1 MGDPII
7 LIVQFYLQVPPLRR
21 TSNGVV
27 SVIINRSEQDCDMAT
42 VEFFYDYSSPW
53 TYLAFTKIEGIC
65 QKYGADLEWRPFL
78 VGGVFN
84 TVNPSV
90 YEFRKKRVPAK
101 HDYIEKD
108 IGDWARYY
116 GLEIKIMPSVF
127 PVNSVKALR
136 GALVALEHTGKF
148 LPYSYRVFEAYWG
161 EDQDIS
167 QDHVLRN
174 IVAEVGLDA
183 DEYFDKI
190 NRQDYK
196 DQIRSNTD
204 DVIKRGGF
212 GTPTIYVNGDSM
224 FFGNDRL
231 VLVEEELKRSV

>member
-1 MGDPII
+1 
-7 LIVQFYLQVPPLRR
+7 
-21 TSNGVV
+21 
-27 SVIINRSEQDCDMAT
+27 MAT

-53 TYLAFTKIEGIC
+53 TYLAFTKIDGLC
-65 QKYGADLEWRPFL
+65 RKYNADLQWRPFL

-90 YEFRKKRVPAK
+90 YEFREKGVPAK
-101 HDYIEKD
+101 QHYMAKD
-108 IGDWARYY
+108 MSDWARYY
-116 GLEIKIMPSVF
+116 GLKIVMPPSVF

-136 GALVALEHTGKF
+136 GALVALEHPGKF
-148 LPYSYRVFEAYWG
+148 LPYSYRMFETYWG

-167 QDHVLRN
+167 QDEVLRK
-174 IVAEVGLDA
+174 IVETVSLDEA
-183 DEYFDKI
+183 EYFDKI

-196 DQIRSNTD
+196 DRIRANTD
-204 DVIKRGGF
+204 AVIERGGF

-231 VLVEEELKRSV
+231 VLVEEELKRSA

>member
-1 MGDPII
+1 
-7 LIVQFYLQVPPLRR
+7 
-21 TSNGVV
+21 
-27 SVIINRSEQDCDMAT
+27 MAT

-53 TYLAFTKIEGIC
+53 TYLAFTKIDGLC
-65 QKYGADLEWRPFL
+65 RKYNAGLQWRPFL

-90 YEFRKKRVPAK
+90 YEFREKGVPAK
-101 HDYIEKD
+101 QQYMAKD
-108 IGDWARYY
+108 MSDWARYY
-116 GLEIKIMPSVF
+116 GLKIVMSPSVF

-167 QDHVLRN
+167 QDEVLRK
-174 IVAEVGLDA
+174 IVAAVGLDEE
-183 DEYFDKI
+183 EYFDKI
-190 NRQDYK
+190 KRQDYK
-196 DQIRSNTD
+196 DRIRANTD
-204 DVIKRGGF
+204 AVIERGGF

-231 VLVEEELKRSV
+231 VLVEEELKRSA

>member
-1 MGDPII
+1 
-7 LIVQFYLQVPPLRR
+7 
-21 TSNGVV
+21 
-27 SVIINRSEQDCDMAT
+27 MAT

-53 TYLAFTKIEGIC
+53 TYLAFTRIDGLC
-65 QKYGADLEWRPFL
+65 RKYNADLQWRPFL

-90 YEFRKKRVPAK
+90 YEFREKGVPAK
-101 HDYIEKD
+101 QHYMAKD
-108 IGDWARYY
+108 MSDWARYY
-116 GLEIKIMPSVF
+116 GLKIVMPPSVF

-136 GALVALEHTGKF
+136 GALVALEHPGKF
-148 LPYSYRVFEAYWG
+148 LPYSYRVFETYWG

-167 QDHVLRN
+167 QDEVLRK
-174 IVAEVGLDA
+174 IVAAVGLDA

-190 NRQDYK
+190 TRQDYK
-196 DQIRSNTD
+196 DRVRANTD
-204 DVIKRGGF
+204 AVVERGGF

-231 VLVEEELKRSV
+231 VLVEEELKRGA